1 MARTV
6 PVLNASEYLERFLG
20 LVVVLCESG
29 VLEDDGCDMESE
41 EDDDRDE
48 EEGEF
53 CLRLRPRDDSLHLL
67 WDVDVDGSD
76 KVGLRALVRA
86 ALTAVSSA
94 ACCAA
99 VNG

>member
-1 MARTV
+1 MLR
-6 PVLNASEYLERFLG
+6 
-20 LVVVLCESG
+20 ESG
-29 VLEDDGCDMESE
+29 VLEDDGCESDVESEE

-53 CLRLRPRDDSLHLL
+53 CLRLRPRDDGLHLL
-67 WDVDVDGSD
+67 RDVDVDGSD
-76 KVGLRALVRA
+76 RVGLRAFVRA